1 MGQFASPKQVAFI
14 EKLADER
21 VGGALYVKTQCDA
34 WKVDC
39 VEKLSGQAASNVIGV
54 LLKEPKKAQAQTVVK
69 VTESGVY
76 LFDGKVYKV
85 QKAVHGSGN
94 LYAKVLVPPVGEDA
108 KGRFVYAPGAVKN
121 LTPDMKMTLE
131 QAKEFGA
138 LYGVCCNCGKTL
150 TDEKSIEA
158 SIGPV
163 CAKKF

>member
-14 EKLADER
+14 EKLAAER
-21 VGGALYVKTQCDA
+21 VGGTLYVKTQCNA

-39 VEKLSGQAASNVIGV
+39 VEKLSGLAASNVIGV
-54 LLKEPKKAQAQTVVK
+54 LLKEPKKEQAPKATVK
-69 VTESGVY
+69 VAEAGIY

-85 QKAVHGSGN
+85 QRAVRGSGN
-94 LYAKVLVPPVGEDA
+94 LYAKVLVTVAGE
-108 KGRFVYAPGAVKN
+108 KGRFVYAPGMVTK
-121 LTPDMKMTLE
+121 LSPSDKMTLE

-138 LYGVCCNCGKTL
+138 LYGVCCSCGKTL